1 MKNALFALVLLTTSV
16 YAADGMAGQVA
27 SPPANSWFKPV
38 LVENR
43 SPICA
48 AVLDEAERLFYSP
61 VARLELEPLRLDGMR
76 AVDPD
81 KDLALEQV
89 TEPNPNTGE
98 PMERTQASLTSRGK
112 KIYVAVRTIP
122 GCGGACEGRQMFAAE
137 KPFEAP
143 IWADEPHL
151 AKPTPAAA
159 AFTLL
164 KSQDDRY
171 HVAVVEDGQLQLF
184 TLTETAAWD
193 GVCKVDLQPKD
204 LYGNPDRE
212 LQSAV
217 KSIRDLQSTIEPIRQ
232 GAGPDCGTLRAH
244 ERAGPAMNDKFK
256 QALYR
261 PWALER
267 PADVLSGGGFGEWSV
282 LGIDEYAAMAKF
294 RAQVPVT
301 INQLAQ
307 FYASKFALS
316 QADSAEAAETSVAA
330 ALDRGF
336 AFSNAPMFGDRSV
349 ALRQAIL
356 EHRSVADLE
365 ALHWTPVAPKADAF
379 QWNESVLSIAV
390 NHPDAL
396 RWLIAKKL
404 DPNHANAFGKTP
416 LMYAAQHNS
425 PEAVRILLA
434 AGANPNAATIFP
446 EDTCFY
452 TLSRANVSV
461 LHYAARYGSAEILE
475 ALLAAG
481 ALTSVTTQQRDET
494 PGQTP
499 LEWLRSS
506 TSNTIAESDRAGLE
520 QLLAPQTSEKLVEYS
535 KQQALLAEKQY
546 AAGDLEVALRTLK
559 QALQADPSNQRAL
572 SNLSL
577 LALRAGQY
585 GESLEAATRLIAE
598 SKDAGLIAN
607 AWFNIGLACE
617 RSDRPYLQY
626 NGESYCTSSLIFSFL
641 QSWLSTNSRAR
652 AEKLEQL
659 LSAPGRER
667 CVVSQPDST
676 EHRYVF
682 VRGADRDDNR
692 HGEVQRI
699 YVLHPAGSAVS
710 AEQVHWSV
718 KPYVGKNPQPRL
730 VTPRLVSSH
739 PMGRSTITVL
749 ESEDTVVPPVKI
761 GEYKCF

>member
-1 MKNALFALVLLTTSV
+1 MNWVALVVCAFVWLMPTAD
-16 YAADGMAGQVA
+16 AADQK
-27 SPPANSWFKPV
+27 NSWFKPV

-43 SPICA
+43 SPVCS
-48 AVLDEAERLFYSP
+48 AVLEEAQRLFYSP
-61 VARLELEPLRLDGMR
+61 ASRLELEPLRLASMKV
-76 AVDPD
+76 VDPD
-81 KDLALEQV
+81 KDFALEQV

-98 PMERTQASLTSRGK
+98 PMERTQAFVTTHGK
-112 KIYVAVRTIP
+112 KIYVAIATIP
-122 GCGGACEGRQMFAAE
+122 GCGGACEGRQMYAAA
-137 KPFEAP
+137 KPFEPP
-143 IWADEPHL
+143 IWADVPYS
-151 AKPTPAAA
+151 AKRTPAAS

-171 HVAVVEDGQLQLF
+171 HVAMVVDEQLQLF
-184 TLTETAAWD
+184 TLTDAADWD
-193 GVCKVDLQPKD
+193 GVCKVDLQPKE
-204 LYGNPDRE
+204 LYGNPDGE
-212 LQSAV
+212 LQAAV
-217 KSIRDLQSTIEPIRQ
+217 KSIRDLQATIEPIRQ

-244 ERAGPAMNDKFK
+244 ERGGPAMDDKFK

-301 INQLAQ
+301 VSQLAQ
-307 FYASKFALS
+307 FYARKFALS

-336 AFSNAPMFGDRSV
+336 AFSNAPRFGDRSV
-349 ALRQAIL
+349 AVRQAIL
-356 EHRSVADLE
+356 EHRSVVDLE

-425 PEAVRILLA
+425 LQAVRILLG
-434 AGANPNAATIFP
+434 AGADPNAATIFP

-452 TLSRANVSV
+452 TLSRANVTA

-475 ALLAAG
+475 ALVAAG
-481 ALTSVTTQQRDET
+481 ALTSATTVQRDEQ

-506 TSNTIAESDRAGLE
+506 ASNHIAESDRLRLE
-520 QLLAPQTSEKLVEYS
+520 HLLAPPTNEALVEYS
-535 KQQALLAEKQY
+535 KQQALQAEKLY
-546 AAGDLEVALRTLK
+546 AAGDLQAALRTLK
-559 QALQADPSNQRAL
+559 QALQANASNQRAL

-577 LALRAGQY
+577 LSLRAEQY

-598 SKDAGLIAN
+598 SNDAGLVAN

-617 RSDRPYLQY
+617 RGDRPYLEY
-626 NGESYCTSSLIFSFL
+626 NGQNYCMSSRIFPFL
-641 QSWLSTNSRAR
+641 QSWLAKNSAAR

-676 EHRYVF
+676 EHRYVS

-699 YVLHPAGSAVS
+699 YVLHPAGSTVS
-710 AEQVHWSV
+710 ADQVHWSV
-718 KPYVGKNPQPRL
+718 TPYVGKNRVPRL

-739 PMGRSTITVL
+739 SLGRSTITVL

-761 GEYKCF
+761 GDYQCF